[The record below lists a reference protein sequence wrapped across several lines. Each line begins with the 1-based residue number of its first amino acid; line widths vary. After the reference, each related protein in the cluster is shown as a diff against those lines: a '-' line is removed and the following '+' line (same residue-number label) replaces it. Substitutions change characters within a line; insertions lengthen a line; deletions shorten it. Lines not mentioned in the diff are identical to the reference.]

1 LIASPRGCRV
11 RGGEAP
17 SSTGLIV
24 MGHLFL
30 AAAFLAVAM
39 AASSRALAQ
48 PVALVVNGEAITDDD
63 IEQRTKFNQ
72 LANHKDPARREV
84 IEELID
90 DRLKVQAARAYK
102 IDIMDK
108 DVDAQYADMAK
119 RMHLTADDLTQT
131 LGRAGVDAQSFKAKV
146 LADLSWQY
154 VIRGLLAR
162 GPPFNEQQVGEQ
174 NASSEAA
181 HQTKG
186 NPDVE
191 YNYSLWPVLFRVPP
205 GNADL
210 RESHMEDAEALRAR
224 FTDCDSG
231 LAAARTQP
239 DVVIGEPI
247 TKNSSDLVFALREL
261 LANTE
266 LGHLTPPETTAKGVQ
281 LFAVC
286 ARKETLTG
294 LKTQAFFRAFLR
306 ASDAYLREL
315 RRRADIRSVRDDVRG
330 DISND
335 RFPSVTGAEPARR

>member
-1 LIASPRGCRV
+1 LISSPRGCRL

-17 SSTGLIV
+17 SSAGLIV

-30 AAAFLAVAM
+30 AAAFVAVAM
-39 AASSRALAQ
+39 ASSSRALAQ

-72 LANHKDPARREV
+72 LANHKEPSRREI
-84 IEELID
+84 IEDVID
-90 DRLKVQAARAYK
+90 DRLKVQAARAHK
-102 IDIMDK
+102 IDITDK
-108 DVDAQYADMAK
+108 DVDAQYAEMAK
-119 RMHLTADDLTQT
+119 RMHLTADELTQT
-131 LGRAGVDAQSFKAKV
+131 LGQAGVDAQSLKAKI

-162 GPPFNEQQVGEQ
+162 GPPISEQQVGGQ
-174 NASSEAA
+174 NTSSQAA

-186 NPDVE
+186 NPEIE
-191 YNYSLWPVLFRVPP
+191 YNYSLWPVLFRVLR
-205 GNADL
+205 GDADL
-210 RESHMEDAEALRAR
+210 LESHMKDAEALRAQ

-247 TKNSSDLVFALREL
+247 TKNSSDLEFALREL

-266 LGHLTPPETTAKGVQ
+266 LGHLTPPETTSKGVQ

-286 ARKETLTG
+286 ARKETPAG
-294 LKTQAFFRAFLR
+294 QKTQAFFQAFLR

-315 RRRADIRSVRDDVRG
+315 RCRADIRSVRDDVRG

-335 RFPSVTGAEPARR
+335 KFPSVTGAEPARR